1 MTPTR
6 IRASVVT
13 ERVAWVRQMVS
24 QATDLPLA
32 SLEIFMEDA
41 RNAGAAE
48 SYLRRGIEALLD
60 IGRHIL
66 AKGFA
71 IAVTEYKEIGVQLV
85 KHGVLDDQDGKRMR
99 RIAGYRNRMVHFY
112 NEVTTQELY
121 LLTTQHI
128 DDLIGL
134 CDAMVGWM
142 RDHPDMVDHAI

>member
-1 MTPTR
+1 MTPAL

-24 QATDLPLA
+24 QARALPLE
-32 SLEIFMEDA
+32 SLEIFLEDS

-71 IAVTEYKEIGVQLV
+71 IAVSEYKEIGFQLV
-85 KHGVLDDQDGKRMR
+85 EQGVFQSDDGLLMR

-112 NEVTTQELY
+112 NEVTTKELC
-121 LLTTQHI
+121 LLTTQHMNDI
-128 DDLIGL
+128 DRI
-134 CDAMVGWM
+134 CDAMVQWLQE
-142 RDHPDMVDHAI
+142 HPEMVDHEI